1 MWRKFAQARIKVR
14 GRKEKREEG
23 RKRRRRGEEK
33 KKKKQEDDTRQ
44 LISQC
49 YFERT
54 RGALSVFSERARN

>member
-14 GRKEKREEG
+14 ERKEKKRGGEEEEE
-23 RKRRRRGEEK
+23 KRGEK
-33 KKKKQEDDTRQ
+33 NKKQEDDTRQ

>member
-1 MWRKFAQARIKVR
+1 MEKIRASADKST
-14 GRKEKREEG
+14 RKEGKKERRGGRGGEEG
-23 RKRRRRGEEK
+23 RK

>member
-1 MWRKFAQARIKVR
+1 M
-14 GRKEKREEG
+14 EKIRASAD
-23 RKRRRRGEEK
+23 KNTWKEEK
-33 KKKKQEDDTRQ
+33 KGGGEEEGEKRKKQEDDTRQ

>member
-1 MWRKFAQARIKVR
+1 MEKIRASADKNTRK
-14 GRKEKREEG
+14 
-23 RKRRRRGEEK
+23 EEK
-33 KKKKQEDDTRQ
+33 KGGGQEEGEKRKKQEDDTRQ

>member
-1 MWRKFAQARIKVR
+1 MEKIRVSADKNTRK
-14 GRKEKREEG
+14 
-23 RKRRRRGEEK
+23 EEK
-33 KKKKQEDDTRQ
+33 KGGGEEEGEKRKKQEDDTRQ

>member
-1 MWRKFAQARIKVR
+1 MEKIRASADKNTRK
-14 GRKEKREEG
+14 
-23 RKRRRRGEEK
+23 EEK
-33 KKKKQEDDTRQ
+33 KRGGEEEGEKRKKQEDDTRQ

>member
-14 GRKEKREEG
+14 GRKEK
-23 RKRRRRGEEK
+23 KRGGEEEEEKKGGK

>member
-1 MWRKFAQARIKVR
+1 MEKIRASADKNTRK
-14 GRKEKREEG
+14 
-23 RKRRRRGEEK
+23 EEK
-33 KKKKQEDDTRQ
+33 KGGGEEEGEKRKKQEDDTRQ